1 MLLDHRAKC
10 DAAGGERCH
19 QIAASADIMA
29 PRSRSPSAARG
40 GRSSSPAAA
49 AAGLTSSSNT
59 ATAATGARLASIRT
73 ALCAAA
79 AVRVALLCFGLW
91 QDANMPVRYTDIDY
105 IVFTDAARFMHKGG
119 SPFERSTYR
128 YTPVLAWM
136 LQPNVWLHA
145 ACGKLLFVLA
155 DLAVGWI
162 IYADGR
168 ARGLSEA
175 RAVGYASAWLFNP
188 ISINVS
194 TRGNAEA
201 VLSVLIVGW
210 LHMLMRRRT
219 AAAAVLYGLSVH
231 FKLYPIIYA
240 PAIALFINHRY
251 CAVPHRPW
259 YRPAELFN
267 APRVQFTLLSAAS
280 FAAPTAYYYAR
291 YGWEFLWEAYLYH
304 FARTD
309 HRHNFSPYFYLL
321 YLQPEHKTAIGLAA
335 LIPQLAMVLRFT
347 IAYHDDIPYCVTLI
361 TLVFV
366 AFNKVCTV
374 QYFVWYFCLLP
385 FVLPASS
392 LTLRKGAGLF
402 AAWAGSQGLWLAAAG
417 ALEMLGINT
426 FLYVWAA
433 GLLFFGVNIVC
444 MRALMAHHRVAPVLN
459 VDGSMALLL
468 REGEEEEEAE
478 EAEAAAEEA
487 KRKRQ

>member
-1 MLLDHRAKC
+1 
-10 DAAGGERCH
+10 
-19 QIAASADIMA
+19 MA
-29 PRSRSPSAARG
+29 RPQRSPSP
-40 GRSSSPAAA
+40 SPSPPAAA
-49 AAGLTSSSNT
+49 ARRKLDPPSG
-59 ATAATGARLASIRT
+59 LASIQN
-73 ALCAAA
+73 AMGIAA
-79 AVRVALLCFGLW
+79 AVRVVLLCFGLW

-105 IVFTDAARFMHKGG
+105 VVFTDAARFMHKGE

-136 LQPNVWLHA
+136 LQPNIWLHSA
-145 ACGKLLFVLA
+145 FGKLLFVTA
-155 DLAVGWI
+155 DLVVGWI
-162 IYADGR
+162 VYTDGR
-168 ARGLSEA
+168 GRGLSDTH
-175 RAVGYASAWLFNP
+175 AVGYASAWLFNP

-210 LHMLMRRRT
+210 IHMLMRRRT
-219 AAAAVLYGLSVH
+219 AAAAILYGFSVH

-251 CAVPHRPW
+251 CAKPYRRW
-259 YRPAELFN
+259 YSLAELFN

-280 FAAPTAYYYAR
+280 FVAPTAYYYFQ

-321 YLQPEHKTAIGLAA
+321 YLQPEQKTAIGLAA

-347 IAYHDDIPYCVTLI
+347 ISYHDDLPYCVTLI

-392 LTLRKGAGLF
+392 MTLQKGAGLF
-402 AAWAGSQGLWLAAAG
+402 AAWAGSQALWLAAAG

-426 FLYVWAA
+426 FIYIWMA
-433 GLLFFGVNIVC
+433 GLIFFGVNILC
-444 MRALMAHHRVAPVLN
+444 MRALILHHHNAPVLN
-459 VDGSMALLL
+459 SDGSMALLL
-468 REGEEEEEAE
+468 SDKDVKEKKLTHNKAH
-478 EAEAAAEEA
+478 
-487 KRKRQ
+487 

>member
-1 MLLDHRAKC
+1 V
-10 DAAGGERCH
+10 
-19 QIAASADIMA
+19 
-29 PRSRSPSAARG
+29 SP
-40 GRSSSPAAA
+40 
-49 AAGLTSSSNT
+49 L
-59 ATAATGARLASIRT
+59 ATIRN

-79 AVRVALLCFGLW
+79 AVRLALLLFGLW

-105 IVFTDAARFMHKGG
+105 VVFTDAARFMYKGD
-119 SPFERSTYR
+119 SPFERATYR

-136 LQPNVWLHA
+136 LQPNIWLHTA
-145 ACGKLLFVLA
+145 FGKLLFVIA
-155 DLAVGWI
+155 DLIVGWI
-162 IYADGR
+162 IYTDGR
-168 ARGLSEA
+168 SRGLSA
-175 RAVGYASAWLFNP
+175 ATAVAYASAWLFNP

-251 CAVPHRPW
+251 CAVPYRRW
-259 YRPAELFN
+259 YSPAELFN
-267 APRVQFTLLSAAS
+267 AQRLQFTLLSAAS
-280 FAAPTAYYYAR
+280 FIAPTAYYYR
-291 YGWEFLWEAYLYH
+291 HYGWEFLWEAYLYH

-347 IAYHDDIPYCVTLI
+347 ISYHEDIAYCVTLI

-392 LTLRKGAGLF
+392 IPLRKGLQLF
-402 AAWAGSQGLWLAAAG
+402 AAWAGAQALWLAAAG

-426 FLYVWAA
+426 FLYIWAA
-433 GLLFFGVNIVC
+433 GLVFFGVNIVC
-444 MRALMAHHRVAPVLN
+444 MRTLMTHHCNAPVLN
-459 VDGSMALLL
+459 SDGSMALLRSNRL
-468 REGEEEEEAE
+468 RDSCAE
-478 EAEAAAEEA
+478 TLTSSSSSK
-487 KRKRQ
+487 KRS